1 MSVYRIMSSNKRQLN
16 QLQEGLCYILIRDI
30 LIKLVLTLQFICQKN
45 LNQFLLK
52 LFTVEK
58 QLDCWIIY
66 KHPCMDICTFNDH
79 YLNSLLD
86 NLSKEANKTIVPL
99 GDFNIDLLN
108 FDTSEHVTTFLD
120 NLVSNS
126 LQPQI
131 LLLTRISNNGKT
143 LIHNTFCNIPN
154 PPVKGAMSGDISSS
168 ISDHLPQFFII
179 PEFFSSSSPIKYNI
193 IFYD

>member
-1 MSVYRIMSSNKRQLN
+1 MH
-16 QLQEGLCYILIRDI
+16 GL
-30 LIKLVLTLQFICQKN
+30 
-45 LNQFLLK
+45 
-52 LFTVEK
+52 
-58 QLDCWIIY
+58 
-66 KHPCMDICTFNDH
+66 DICTFNDH
-79 YLNSLLD
+79 YLNPLLD
-86 NLSKEANKTIVPL
+86 NLFKEANKTIVLL

-120 NLVSNS
+120 DLVSNS

-154 PPVKGAMSGDISSS
+154 PPVEGAMSGDISSS
-168 ISDHLPQFFII
+168 ISDYLPQFFII

-193 IFYD
+193 IFHDWQKFNNQSFLEDFKKNNWKQKEC